1 MNAQEKKRLQ
11 ACVQEISEILYR
23 NTSPEEV
30 TTLEGIEQAV
40 RQHML
45 TEVSP
50 NVGIFLSKL
59 SQAQREAKNAPSKAV
74 LENCDSQQS
83 NSSD

>member
-23 NTSPEEV
+23 NTPPEAL
-30 TTLEGIEQAV
+30 TTLDGIEQAV

-45 TEVSP
+45 KEVSP
-50 NVGIFLSKL
+50 RVGFFLSKQA
-59 SQAQREAKNAPSKAV
+59 QAQRKANHAPSKAV
-74 LENCDSQQS
+74 LENCDSEQ
-83 NSSD
+83 NN